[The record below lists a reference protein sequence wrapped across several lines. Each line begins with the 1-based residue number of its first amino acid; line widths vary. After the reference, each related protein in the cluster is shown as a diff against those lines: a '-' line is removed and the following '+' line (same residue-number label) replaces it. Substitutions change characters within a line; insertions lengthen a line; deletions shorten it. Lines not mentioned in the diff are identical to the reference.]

1 MATQTAPTPWADY
14 APAQAWDEA
23 MDVNGV
29 VREPYEKVYAEIATM
44 SGEDLHSRAEAL
56 ANTYLAQGVTFDHA
70 GVVWGLSS
78 ATTSRDDA
86 WHFME
91 LGRSLER
98 ADMIARLLMTRSLEG
113 TIGPNWTTLL
123 RSCSAHEAY
132 LRTVR
137 SLVTEDRAAEFLIVD
152 RIFPR
157 SIAYN
162 LDKAETTLTLI
173 EPGTQRDSVTDQARL
188 ALGRARTNLEYQRI
202 GDILANLPQQ
212 MQDVQRACALASD
225 LIRDRFFLPASSAVW
240 SQEAV

>member
-1 MATQTAPTPWADY
+1 M
-14 APAQAWDEA
+14 
-23 MDVNGV
+23 
-29 VREPYEKVYAEIATM
+29 
-44 SGEDLHSRAEAL
+44 
-56 ANTYLAQGVTFDHA
+56 
-70 GVVWGLSS
+70 
-78 ATTSRDDA
+78 
-86 WHFME
+86 
-91 LGRSLER
+91 
-98 ADMIARLLMTRSLEG
+98 
-113 TIGPNWTTLL
+113 
-123 RSCSAHEAY
+123 
-132 LRTVR
+132 RTVR

-162 LDKAETTLTLI
+162 LDKAETTHALI
-173 EPGTQRDSVTDQARL
+173 EPGTARDSVTDQARL